1 MVASTDAA
9 SVFHI
14 LGSKKL
20 NLKDNT
26 TSMLELESGSND
38 PMSYMLTIV
47 MVSLMGGEQISVPLL
62 LFRQLAFGIVC
73 GLVIGKLAVFVL
85 NNVSVSLS
93 QGGTILVFAA
103 AILSYAF
110 ADGNRRKRVSQ
121 RLSVRDFDGKFL
133 SAAEKEHGALF

>member
-1 MVASTDAA
+1 MLIGSVVASTDAA

-62 LFRQLAFGIVC
+62 LFRQLVFGIVC

-103 AILSYAF
+103 AILSPMLCLRQSEETGISAF
-110 ADGNRRKRVSQ
+110 ICAG
-121 RLSVRDFDGKFL
+121 F
-133 SAAEKEHGALF
+133 

>member
-1 MVASTDAA
+1 
-9 SVFHI
+9 
-14 LGSKKL
+14 
-20 NLKDNT
+20 
-26 TSMLELESGSND
+26 MLELESGSND

-103 AILSYAF
+103 AILSYALPT
-110 ADGNRRKRVSQ
+110 AIGGNGY
-121 RLSVRDFDGKFL
+121 LSVYLCGILMGNSYLPQK
-133 SAAEKEHGALF
+133 K